1 MYNVDV
7 LVIGAGPAGTV
18 AASIVHKAGYSVT
31 IVEKQTFP
39 RFVIGESL
47 LPRCMEAL
55 EEAGFL
61 DAVRAAGFQEK
72 GGAKFEKNGKICDY
86 SFADAFTPGWT
97 WTWQVPRAE
106 FDKILADTVEVQGVP
121 VHYQS
126 TVTAIRF
133 LEDHSSIITVED
145 PSGVVTEIAA
155 RFIIDGSGYGR
166 VIPRLFNLDKPSSLP
181 PRKAVFVHSKDL
193 KRAAAD
199 EPNRI
204 TIVVHKPGVW
214 IWIIPFSNG
223 NTSIG
228 FVGDTTFF
236 EATAANSASA
246 SPIAAASAGATAATS
261 ASPIAT
267 ASAGAIAAT
276 SAGATAAGAPEAQMR
291 ALIASSPY
299 IADRFEGAEFIWEP
313 RTLQSWSS
321 TTERFYGDGFVLTGN
336 VTEFLDP
343 VFSSGV
349 TLATVSSQL
358 AAHLV
363 IKTLNGENVDWDKE
377 YTQVMQ
383 QGVNTFRTYVNTWYE
398 GVLDTIFFADDQDPL
413 IKSQIC
419 SVLAGYVWDMTNP
432 YVKNHAT
439 AVYKL
444 ASLITFRDSLK
455 KPVVE

>member
-1 MYNVDV
+1 MNPSLDV

-18 AASIVHKAGYSVT
+18 AASIVHQAGYSVRV
-31 IVEKQTFP
+31 VEKQHFP

-55 EEAGFL
+55 EEARFL
-61 DAVRAAGFQEK
+61 DAVKAAGFQEK

-106 FDKILADTVEVQGVP
+106 FDKILADTVQAMGVP
-121 VHYQS
+121 VSYGTS
-126 TVTAIRF
+126 VTGIRF
-133 LEDHSSIITVED
+133 NPDHTSVTTLVDEAGVE
-145 PSGVVTEIAA
+145 SEVSA

-166 VIPRLFNLDKPSSLP
+166 VIPRLFGLDKPSSLP
-181 PRKAVFVHSKDL
+181 PRKAAFVHVRDVRRSM
-193 KRAAAD
+193 AD

-204 TIVVHKPGVW
+204 TIVVHQPGVW

-223 NTSIG
+223 NTSVG
-228 FVGDTTFF
+228 FVGDPSFF
-236 EATAANSASA
+236 
-246 SPIAAASAGATAATS
+246 AATDGS
-261 ASPIAT
+261 S
-267 ASAGAIAAT
+267 
-276 SAGATAAGAPEAQMR
+276 PEAQMR
-291 ALIASSPY
+291 ALMASQPY
-299 IADRFEGAEFIWEP
+299 LAERMKDVAFIWEP
-313 RTLQSWSS
+313 RSLQSWSS
-321 TTERFYGDGFVLTGN
+321 TTDRFYGDGYVLTGN

-349 TLATVSSQL
+349 TLATVSSQM

-363 IKTLNGENVDWDKE
+363 VRTLQGEKVDWMTE
-377 YTQVMQ
+377 YTQPMM

-419 SVLAGYVWDMTNP
+419 SVLAGYVWDLSNP
-432 YVKNHAT
+432 YVKNHET
-439 AVYKL
+439 AVHKL
-444 ASLITFRDSLK
+444 AALINFRDSHRK
-455 KPVVE
+455 KNAVE

>member
-1 MYNVDV
+1 MLDV

-18 AASIVHKAGYSVT
+18 AASIIHQAGYSVR
-31 IVEKQTFP
+31 IVEKQQFP

-55 EEAGFL
+55 EEARFL
-61 DAVRAAGFQEK
+61 DAVKAAGFQEK

-86 SFADAFTPGWT
+86 SFGDAFTPGWT

-106 FDKILADTVEVQGVP
+106 FDKILADTVASMGVP
-121 VHYQS
+121 VQYGAS
-126 TVTAIRF
+126 VTGIRF
-133 LEDHSSIITVED
+133 NPDHSSVTTIED
-145 PSGVVTEIAA
+145 SSGAVSEVTA

-166 VIPRLFNLDKPSSLP
+166 VIPRLFGLDKPSSLP
-181 PRKAVFVHSKDL
+181 PRKAAFVHLKDP
-193 KRAAAD
+193 RRSMAD

-204 TIVVHKPGVW
+204 TIVVHELGVW

-223 NTSIG
+223 NTSVG
-228 FVGDTTFF
+228 FVGDPEFF
-236 EATAANSASA
+236 GRFAPGG
-246 SPIAAASAGATAATS
+246 SPG
-261 ASPIAT
+261 P
-267 ASAGAIAAT
+267 
-276 SAGATAAGAPEAQMR
+276 AAGSGDSEALMR
-291 ALIASSPY
+291 ALIASQPY
-299 IADRFEGAEFIWEP
+299 IAERMKDVEFVWEP

-321 TTERFYGDGFVLTGN
+321 TTDRFFGDGYVLTGN

-349 TLATVSSQL
+349 TLATVSSQM

-363 IKTLNGENVDWDKE
+363 VRTLRGETVDWMAE
-377 YTQVMQ
+377 YTQPMM

-419 SVLAGYVWDMTNP
+419 SVLAGYVWDLSNP
-432 YVKNHAT
+432 YVKNHET
-439 AVYKL
+439 ALYKL
-444 ASLITFRDSLK
+444 ASLIDFRDNLRK
-455 KPVVE
+455 KAAVE